1 MKWVYLSK
9 NEEITRE
16 DIKEI
21 KNFFSKYH
29 KIFTNKLLYFFDQY
43 AKYYSL
49 LETLNK
55 IKNERNK
62 KTFKL
67 IKKHSQLN
75 NKKEN
80 KLHIQP
86 TLSKKKLAFE
96 KIDSILKKNAGKYFF
111 SLYKNT

>member
-9 NEEITRE
+9 KEEITQE

-29 KIFTNKLLYFFDQY
+29 KIFTSKLLCFFDQY

-55 IKNERNK
+55 IKNERNRNTYK
-62 KTFKL
+62 E

-80 KLHIQP
+80 KFITQT
-86 TLSKKKLAFE
+86 TLSKKKLALE
-96 KIDSILKKNAGKYFF
+96 KLDSILKKNAGKYFF